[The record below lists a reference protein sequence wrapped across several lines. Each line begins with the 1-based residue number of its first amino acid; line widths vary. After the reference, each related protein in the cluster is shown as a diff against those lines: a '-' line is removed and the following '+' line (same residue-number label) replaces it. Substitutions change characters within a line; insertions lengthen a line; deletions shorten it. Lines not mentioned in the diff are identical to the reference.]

1 MNLRSAPGRDGEMT
15 QWSKTLI
22 APEEDPVRLALS
34 TTTSLTTDCNS
45 VPGDP
50 MPPGLQVLYVLPG
63 VPILHMRSK
72 APLSFSP
79 GTFEVQGC
87 YGLIMMKVT
96 AKRCHPGG
104 CPFLSYLKTPSP
116 CPSPCSR
123 AQVIG
128 CKRHRVHMQQP
139 ALRRLKQAYQK
150 FKASL

>member
-1 MNLRSAPGRDGEMT
+1 MAKAMKDPEDPEDTQRLRSEFQDPYGSS
-15 QWSKTLI
+15 QLSI
-22 APEEDPVRLALS
+22 API
-34 TTTSLTTDCNS
+34 
-45 VPGDP
+45 PGDP